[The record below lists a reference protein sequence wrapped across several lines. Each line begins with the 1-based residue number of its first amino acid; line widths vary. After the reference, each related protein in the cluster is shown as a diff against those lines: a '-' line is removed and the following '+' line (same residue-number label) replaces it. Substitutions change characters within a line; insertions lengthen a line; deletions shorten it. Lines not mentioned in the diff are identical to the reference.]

1 LRVVYEFVVADRA
14 DSQMLVQSP
23 IDQLSLPYFR
33 CFGLDPVNLAS
44 LYFLIN
50 DKPYCDTYLQQFAVL
65 HHDDRTCDSLV
76 EMPQSLCDSLASL
89 PSRQLSYVLDN
100 WREKEGVTLSHWH
113 EEFKRSVLTNLVKL
127 SKECQDRR
135 QSLMLKVRVTQ
146 HNNEMPH
153 TLH

>member
-14 DSQMLVQSP
+14 DSQLLVQSP

-33 CFGLDPVNLAS
+33 CFGLDPVNLAA

-50 DKPYCDTYLQQFAVL
+50 NKPYCATYLQQFAVL

-89 PSRQLSYVLDN
+89 PRQQLNYVLDN
-100 WREKEGVTLSHWH
+100 WLEKEGISLSYWH
-113 EEFKRSVLTNLVKL
+113 QEFKRRVLINLVKL
-127 SKECQDRR
+127 SKECQDRQ
-135 QSLMLKVRVTQ
+135 QSLMLKVRVAQ
-146 HNNEMPH
+146 NSSEAPL

>member
-14 DSQMLVQSP
+14 DSQLLVQSP

-50 DKPYCDTYLQQFAVL
+50 NKPYCDTYLQQFAVL

-89 PSRQLSYVLDN
+89 PSRQLNYVLDN
-100 WREKEGVTLSHWH
+100 WLEKGGVTLSHWH
-113 EEFKRSVLTNLVKL
+113 EEFKRRVLTNLVKL

-146 HNNEMPH
+146 YNIDTPQ

>member
-1 LRVVYEFVVADRA
+1 MRVVYEFIVADRA
-14 DSQMLVQSP
+14 DSQLLVQSP

-65 HHDDRTCDSLV
+65 HHDDNTCDSLV

-89 PSRQLSYVLDN
+89 PSQQLSRVLDN
-100 WREKEGVTLSHWH
+100 WREKEGFSLSHWH
-113 EEFKRSVLTNLVKL
+113 DEFKRKVLLNLVKL
-127 SKECQDRR
+127 SKECQDRQ
-135 QSLMLKVRVTQ
+135 QSLMLKVRVDQ
-146 HNNEMPH
+146 HSSEASL

>member
-1 LRVVYEFVVADRA
+1 MRVVYEFVVADRA
-14 DSQMLVQSP
+14 DSQLLVQSP

-50 DKPYCDTYLQQFAVL
+50 NKPYCDTYLQQFAVL

-89 PSRQLSYVLDN
+89 PSRQLNYVLDN
-100 WREKEGVTLSHWH
+100 WLEKEGVTLSHWH
-113 EEFKRSVLTNLVKL
+113 EEFKRRVLTNLVKL

-146 HNNEMPH
+146 YNIDTPQ

>member
-1 LRVVYEFVVADRA
+1 MKVVYEFVVADRA
-14 DSQMLVQSP
+14 DSQLLAQSQ

-50 DKPYCDTYLQQFAVL
+50 DKPYCDTYLQQFSVL
-65 HHDDRTCDSLV
+65 HHDDKTCDSLV

-89 PSRQLSYVLDN
+89 PSQQLSYVLDK
-100 WREKEGVTLSHWH
+100 WQEKEGFSLSHWH
-113 EEFKRSVLTNLVKL
+113 DEFKRKVLTNLVKL
-127 SKECQDRR
+127 SKECQDRQ
-135 QSLMLKVRVTQ
+135 QSLILKVRVAQ
-146 HNNEMPH
+146 HNSEAQH